1 MTCPDRACS
10 GVAAEEMSVVKH
22 LLTLLCV
29 CTLMAC
35 AQSSS
40 VSESTTASSTS
51 AASDKPN
58 FGDASAGPPT
68 QQASTIT
75 QPSADKQSAA
85 AQPTSASI
93 DNGDPALDAE
103 PINNRLDT
111 KRLDALYR
119 SRTGSGESVADYP
132 IGPGDIVQ
140 ISVPPI
146 DELRERTVRVEA
158 DGSISLPMLGTLQ
171 AGGLT
176 EKQLRA
182 ELDNKL
188 KTYMYQPEV
197 DVFVKEYR
205 SRQVAVIGM
214 VNRPGLITLTGPD
227 ETVLDMLTRAGGLT
241 ATAADEIILMP
252 AEENKQQVI
261 GRIAEVS
268 ANGADPAAALHNS
281 ASADAAIAREAA
293 FKKGELGALLRQNSH
308 PLIIGLKSTALSG
321 GGTYLNMPTRPG
333 DVIVVPGG
341 GEVMVIGWVQNPGH
355 FQVGS
360 GLTVLGA
367 IGAAGGPMYAAN
379 RSDVHLIRTRRDSSK
394 LVVKIDLDKI
404 KDGQEPDFPVRGND
418 VIDVPY
424 STVKVGPYV
433 FYQMLSKMAIG
444 GPAVP
449 TP

>member
-1 MTCPDRACS
+1 MKF
-10 GVAAEEMSVVKH
+10 VKH

-29 CTLMAC
+29 CALMAC

-40 VSESTTASSTS
+40 VSESAATSSSSASL
-51 AASDKPN
+51 DKPN
-58 FGDASAGPPT
+58 FGDAPAGPPP
-68 QQASTIT
+68 QQAVASA
-75 QPSADKQSAA
+75 QPSVSDARSGDASA
-85 AQPTSASI
+85 PLP
-93 DNGDPALDAE
+93 NP
-103 PINNRLDT
+103 PVDT
-111 KRLDALYR
+111 VQDTTRLDALYR
-119 SRTGSGESVADYP
+119 ARTHGDTVADYP

-158 DGSISLPMLGTLQ
+158 DGSISLPMLGALQ

-182 ELDNKL
+182 ELTERL
-188 KTYMYQPEV
+188 KTYMYKPEV

-214 VNRPGLITLTGPD
+214 VNTPGLVTLTGPN
-227 ETVLDMLTRAGGLT
+227 ETVLDMMTRAGGLT

-252 AEENKQQVI
+252 AEENKQQAI

-268 ANGADPAAALHNS
+268 ANGADPAAALHNGVAPSEAS
-281 ASADAAIAREAA
+281 ASREAA
-293 FKKGELGALLRQNSH
+293 FKRGELNALLRQNSH
-308 PLIIGLKSTALSG
+308 PLIIGLKSTALTG
-321 GGTYLNMPTRPG
+321 GGTYLNMPVRPG

-341 GEVMVIGWVQNPGH
+341 GDVMVVGWVQNPGH

-367 IGAAGGPMYAAN
+367 IGAAGGPMFAAN
-379 RSDVHLIRTRRDSSK
+379 SSDVHLIRTRRDGSK
-394 LVVKIDLDKI
+394 LVLKIDLEKI
-404 KDGQEPDFPVRGND
+404 KNGQESDLPVRGND

-433 FYQMLSKMAIG
+433 FYQILSKMSVG
-444 GPAVP
+444 GPAIP
-449 TP
+449 AP

>member
-1 MTCPDRACS
+1 MKF
-10 GVAAEEMSVVKH
+10 VKH

-29 CTLMAC
+29 CALMAC

-40 VSESTTASSTS
+40 LSESAATSSSSASL
-51 AASDKPN
+51 DKPN
-58 FGDASAGPPT
+58 FGDAPAGPPP
-68 QQASTIT
+68 QQAVASA
-75 QPSADKQSAA
+75 QPSVSDARSGDASA
-85 AQPTSASI
+85 PLP
-93 DNGDPALDAE
+93 NP
-103 PINNRLDT
+103 PVDT
-111 KRLDALYR
+111 VQDTTRLDALYR
-119 SRTGSGESVADYP
+119 ARTHGDTVADYP

-158 DGSISLPMLGTLQ
+158 DGSISLPMLGALQ

-182 ELDNKL
+182 ELTERL
-188 KTYMYQPEV
+188 KTYMYKPEV

-214 VNRPGLITLTGPD
+214 VNNPGLVTLAGPN
-227 ETVLDMLTRAGGLT
+227 ETVLDMMTRAGGVT

-252 AEENKQQVI
+252 AEQNKQQAI

-281 ASADAAIAREAA
+281 AAADATAAREAA
-293 FKKGELGALLRQNSH
+293 FKKGELGAFLRQNSH
-308 PLIIGLKSTALSG
+308 PLVIGLKSTALTG
-321 GGTYLNMPTRPG
+321 GGIYLNMPVRPG

-341 GEVMVIGWVQNPGH
+341 GEVMVVGWVQNPGH

-360 GLTVLGA
+360 GLTALGA
-367 IGAAGGPMYAAN
+367 IGAAGGPMFAAN
-379 RSDVHLIRTRRDSSK
+379 RSDIHLVRTRRDGSK
-394 LVVKIDLDKI
+394 LVLRIDIDKI
-404 KDGQEPDFPVRGND
+404 KNGQESDLPVRGND

-424 STVKVGPYV
+424 SSAKVGPYV
-433 FYQMLSKMAIG
+433 FYQILSKMSVG
-444 GPAVP
+444 GPSIP
-449 TP
+449 TR

>member
-1 MTCPDRACS
+1 MHP
-10 GVAAEEMSVVKH
+10 VKY
-22 LLTLLCV
+22 LLTLLCL
-29 CTLMAC
+29 CALMAC

-40 VSESTTASSTS
+40 VSESAPISSAS

-58 FGDASAGPPT
+58 FGDTSAGPPPAE
-68 QQASTIT
+68 QARAPA
-75 QPSADKQSAA
+75 QPGAAEAQSADASAPA
-85 AQPTSASI
+85 TPPPV
-93 DNGDPALDAE
+93 DNVQ
-103 PINNRLDT
+103 DT
-111 KRLDALYR
+111 TRLDALYR
-119 SRTGSGESVADYP
+119 SRTRGETVADYP

-182 ELDNKL
+182 ELSERL
-188 KTYMYQPEV
+188 KTYMYKPEV

-214 VNRPGLITLTGPD
+214 VNNPGLVTLTGPN
-227 ETVLDMLTRAGGLT
+227 ETVLDMMTRAGGLT

-252 AEENKQQVI
+252 AEQNKQQAI
-261 GRIAEVS
+261 GRVAEVS
-268 ANGADPAAALHNS
+268 ASGADPATALHNGIPPS
-281 ASADAAIAREAA
+281 DASAIREAA
-293 FKKGELGALLRQNSH
+293 FKRGALSALLRQNSH
-308 PLIIGLKSTALSG
+308 PLVIGLKSTALTG
-321 GGTYLNMPTRPG
+321 GGTYVNMPVRPG

-341 GEVMVIGWVQNPGH
+341 GDVMVIGWVQNPGH

-367 IGAAGGPMYAAN
+367 IGAAGGPMFAAN
-379 RSDVHLIRTRRDSSK
+379 RSDVHLVRTRRDGSK

-404 KDGQEPDFPVRGND
+404 KDGQEADFPVRGND

-433 FYQMLSKMAIG
+433 FYQILSKMSVG

>member
-1 MTCPDRACS
+1 MNIA
-10 GVAAEEMSVVKH
+10 KH

-29 CTLMAC
+29 CILTAC
-35 AQSSS
+35 AQSSA
-40 VSESTTASSTS
+40 VSESAAASSTS
-51 AASDKPN
+51 APADKPN
-58 FGDASAGPPT
+58 FGDASAGSPPV
-68 QQASTIT
+68 QASA
-75 QPSADKQSAA
+75 P
-85 AQPTSASI
+85 AQPGAAGAQPDAASAPAAPALI
-93 DNGDPALDAE
+93 DNVQ
-103 PINNRLDT
+103 DT
-111 KRLDALYR
+111 TRLDALYR
-119 SRTGSGESVADYP
+119 TRTRGEAVADYP

-158 DGSISLPMLGTLQ
+158 DGSVSLPMLGVLQ

-182 ELDNKL
+182 GLIEKL
-188 KTYMYQPEV
+188 KKYMYKPEV

-214 VNRPGLITLTGPD
+214 VNNPGLVTLTGPN
-227 ETVLDMLTRAGGLT
+227 ETVLDMMTRAGGLT

-252 AEENKQQVI
+252 AEQNKQQAI

-281 ASADAAIAREAA
+281 AAAEATAAREAA

-308 PLIIGLKSTALSG
+308 PLVIGLKSTALTG
-321 GGTYLNMPTRPG
+321 GGTYLNMPVRPG

-341 GEVMVIGWVQNPGH
+341 GEVMVVGWVQNPGH

-360 GLTVLGA
+360 GLTALGA
-367 IGAAGGPMYAAN
+367 IGAAGGPMFAAN
-379 RSDVHLIRTRRDSSK
+379 RSDIHLIRTRRDGSK
-394 LVVKIDLDKI
+394 LVLRIDIEKI
-404 KDGQEPDFPVRGND
+404 KNGRESDLPVRGND

-424 STVKVGPYV
+424 SSAKVGPYV
-433 FYQMLSKMAIG
+433 FYQILSKMSVG
-444 GPAVP
+444 GPAIP
-449 TP
+449 TH

>member
-1 MTCPDRACS
+1 MK
-10 GVAAEEMSVVKH
+10 VAKY

-29 CTLMAC
+29 CVLMAC

-40 VSESTTASSTS
+40 VSESAAASSGK

-58 FGDASAGPPT
+58 FGDASAGPPP
-68 QQASTIT
+68 T
-75 QPSADKQSAA
+75 QPAGAT
-85 AQPTSASI
+85 AQPGTPDAQSFDTSA
-93 DNGDPALDAE
+93 PATPPPVESAQ
-103 PINNRLDT
+103 DT
-111 KRLDALYR
+111 TRLDALYR
-119 SRTGSGESVADYP
+119 SRTRGETVTDYP
-132 IGPGDIVQ
+132 IGPGDVVE

-146 DELRERTVRVEA
+146 DELRDRTVRVGA
-158 DGSISLPMLGTLQ
+158 DGAIALPMLGSMQ

-182 ELDNKL
+182 VLSERL
-188 KTYMYQPEV
+188 KTYMYKPEV

-214 VNRPGLITLTGPD
+214 VNNPGLITLAGPN
-227 ETVLDMLTRAGGLT
+227 ETVLDMMTRAGGLT

-252 AEENKQQVI
+252 AEDNKQQAI

-268 ANGADPAAALHNS
+268 ATGADTAAAPHNGAPPSGAS
-281 ASADAAIAREAA
+281 ASREAA
-293 FKKGELGALLRQNSH
+293 FQRGELSALLRQNSH
-308 PLIIGLKSTALSG
+308 PLIIGLKSTALTG
-321 GGTYLNMPTRPG
+321 GGTYLNMPVRPG

-367 IGAAGGPMYAAN
+367 IGAAGGPMFAAN
-379 RSDVHLIRTRRDSSK
+379 RSDVHLVRTRRDGSK
-394 LVVKIDLDKI
+394 LVLKIDLDKI
-404 KDGQEPDFPVRGND
+404 KDGQEADLPVRGND

-424 STVKVGPYV
+424 SNVKVGPYV
-433 FYQMLSKMAIG
+433 FYQILSKMAVG
-444 GPAVP
+444 GPSIP

>member
-1 MTCPDRACS
+1 MNLA
-10 GVAAEEMSVVKH
+10 KY
-22 LLTLLCV
+22 LLTLFCV
-29 CTLMAC
+29 CALMAC

-40 VSESTTASSTS
+40 VSESASASSTS

-58 FGDASAGPPT
+58 FGDASAGAPPPLE
-68 QQASTIT
+68 QASASA
-75 QPSADKQSAA
+75 QPGAPDPQSAA
-85 AQPTSASI
+85 TSATSP
-93 DNGDPALDAE
+93 PAVDSVQ
-103 PINNRLDT
+103 DT
-111 KRLDALYR
+111 ARLDALYR
-119 SRTGSGESVADYP
+119 SRTRGETVADYP

-182 ELDNKL
+182 SINERL
-188 KTYMYQPEV
+188 KKYMYNPEV

-214 VNRPGLITLTGPD
+214 VNTPGLVTLTGPN
-227 ETVLDMLTRAGGLT
+227 ETVLDMVTRAGGLT

-252 AEENKQQVI
+252 AEQSKQQEI
-261 GRIAEVS
+261 GRVAEVS
-268 ANGADPAAALHNS
+268 ANGADPAAALHNGVPQS
-281 ASADAAIAREAA
+281 DASATREEA
-293 FKKGELGALLRQNSH
+293 FKRGELSALLRQNSH
-308 PLIIGLKSTALSG
+308 PLMIGLKSNALTG
-321 GGTYLNMPTRPG
+321 GGTYLNMPVRPG

-341 GEVMVIGWVQNPGH
+341 GDVMVVGWVQNPGH

-367 IGAAGGPMYAAN
+367 IGAAGGPMFAAN
-379 RSDVHLIRTRRDSSK
+379 GSDVHLIRTRRDGSK
-394 LVVKIDLDKI
+394 LVLKIDLDKI
-404 KDGQEPDFPVRGND
+404 KNGQEADFPVRGND

-433 FYQMLSKMAIG
+433 FYQILSKMSVG
-444 GPAVP
+444 GPSMPAP
-449 TP
+449 

>member
-1 MTCPDRACS
+1 MKF
-10 GVAAEEMSVVKH
+10 VKH

-29 CTLMAC
+29 CALMAC

-40 VSESTTASSTS
+40 LSESAATSSSSASL
-51 AASDKPN
+51 DKPN
-58 FGDASAGPPT
+58 FGDAPAGPLP
-68 QQASTIT
+68 QQAVASA
-75 QPSADKQSAA
+75 QPSVSDARSGDASA
-85 AQPTSASI
+85 PLP
-93 DNGDPALDAE
+93 NP
-103 PINNRLDT
+103 PVDT
-111 KRLDALYR
+111 VQDTTRLDALYR
-119 SRTGSGESVADYP
+119 ARTHGDTVADYP

-158 DGSISLPMLGTLQ
+158 DGSISLPMLGALQ

-182 ELDNKL
+182 ELTERL
-188 KTYMYQPEV
+188 KTYMYKPEV

-214 VNRPGLITLTGPD
+214 VNTPGLVTLTGPN
-227 ETVLDMLTRAGGLT
+227 ETVLDMMTRAGGLT

-252 AEENKQQVI
+252 AEENKQQAI

-268 ANGADPAAALHNS
+268 ANGADPAAALHNGVAPSEAS
-281 ASADAAIAREAA
+281 ASREAA
-293 FKKGELGALLRQNSH
+293 FKRGELNALLRQNSH
-308 PLIIGLKSTALSG
+308 PLIIGLKSTALTG
-321 GGTYLNMPTRPG
+321 GGTYLNMPVRPG

-341 GEVMVIGWVQNPGH
+341 GDVMVVGWVQNPGH

-367 IGAAGGPMYAAN
+367 IGAAGGPMFAAN
-379 RSDVHLIRTRRDSSK
+379 STDVHLIRTRRDGSK
-394 LVVKIDLDKI
+394 LVLKIDLEKI
-404 KDGQEPDFPVRGND
+404 KNGQESDLPVRGND

-433 FYQMLSKMAIG
+433 FYQILSKMSVG
-444 GPAVP
+444 GPAIP
-449 TP
+449 AP